1 MLKFPNTK
9 THVQGLAVYVKEG
22 LPFAGDLSLE
32 NYADSY
38 MFLTSFTSLKV
49 LLIFPLLITF
59 FVINHAF

>member
-1 MLKFPNTK
+1 M
-9 THVQGLAVYVKEG
+9 QGLAVYVKEG

-32 NYADSY
+32 DYADSH

-49 LLIFPLLITF
+49 LLLFPLPITF